1 MLITFLKEVDENE
14 RSVLKCPSLTPAEP
28 EYNIMLSKWR

>member
-14 RSVLKCPSLTPAEP
+14 RSVLKCPLTPAEP